1 MRNFAVLCVLAML
14 SSCSLKGD
22 EQPKTQTYFSIS
34 DYFKNEVARLSKNN
48 PSIVKTVLVNGK
60 AEKKTLQLTN
70 WQQELSS
77 FIEADINKASWKGS
91 FQLTKSDTSEIY
103 SSQSD
108 KIPVKKLI
116 IIKAANKVKSVKI
129 FLANQNNLY
138 TSNDSLIY
146 NSDDFYEIK
155 KTQKIKLMDSKRYVI
170 HGKFN

>member
-1 MRNFAVLCVLAML
+1 MRNFALFCVLAMFA
-14 SSCSLKGD
+14 SCNLKSND
-22 EQPKTQTYFSIS
+22 QPDTQAYFNLS

-60 AEKKTLQLTN
+60 AEKKTVQITN

-91 FQLTKSDTSEIY
+91 FLLTKSDTSEIY
-103 SSQSD
+103 TSQSD

-116 IIKAANKVKSVKI
+116 IVKANDKVKSVKI
-129 FLANQNNLY
+129 FLANENSLY
-138 TSNDSLIY
+138 TSNDSLVY
-146 NSDDFYEIK
+146 NSDDFYEIV